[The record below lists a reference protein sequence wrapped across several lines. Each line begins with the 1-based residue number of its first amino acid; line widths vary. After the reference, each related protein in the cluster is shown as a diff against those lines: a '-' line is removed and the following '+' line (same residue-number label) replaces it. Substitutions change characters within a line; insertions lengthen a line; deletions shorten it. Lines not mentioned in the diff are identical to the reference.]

1 MSSLFVGC
9 DAHKRYSQLEVQDP
23 SARVVRRAR
32 IDHSRGALRTFFS
45 SLPNG
50 TPVALESVG
59 NWYWIADEIEAAG
72 CLPLLTNPARAKLL
86 MGHVNK
92 TDKLDASGLT
102 TLLRLGSLPSVW
114 LPPAA
119 LRDQR
124 ELPRTRMA
132 LCAQRTAVKN
142 RIHSLLAK
150 YALHPE
156 DSCSLY
162 SQRGRVWLETA
173 VPSLPP
179 ETGRCLKQQLE
190 LLDFLSEQI
199 AELEDRI
206 RAQIALTPT
215 MQLLKTIPGI
225 GDVLAIVIEREV
237 GSIDRFPSPQ
247 QFSSYCGTTP
257 RVSSSGGK
265 THYGKMRTESNQ
277 YLKWAF
283 IEAANVISGHHA
295 QRGWTQRHCSQ
306 LYLRIR
312 SRKGGSVAI
321 GAVARHLAESAFWV
335 LKKNEGYKEP
345 PTTVSPRQG

>member
-1 MSSLFVGC
+1 
-9 DAHKRYSQLEVQDP
+9 
-23 SARVVRRAR
+23 
-32 IDHSRGALRTFFS
+32 
-45 SLPNG
+45 
-50 TPVALESVG
+50 
-59 NWYWIADEIEAAG
+59 
-72 CLPLLTNPARAKLL
+72 LLTNPAKAKLL

-92 TDKLDASGLT
+92 TDKLDASGLA

-114 LPPAA
+114 LPPAE

-132 LCAQRTAVKN
+132 LTTLRTAIKN

-150 YALHPE
+150 YNLAPDGGVQLFSKAGRTWL
-156 DSCSLY
+156 DSSA
-162 SQRGRVWLETA
+162 S
-173 VPSLPP
+173 SLPP
-179 ETGRCLKQQLE
+179 ESARCLTQQLE
-190 LLDFLSEQI
+190 LLDSLSLQI
-199 AELEDRI
+199 STLEERI
-206 RAQIALTPT
+206 HSLIPLTPT

-225 GDVLAIVIEREV
+225 GDILAIVIEREV
-237 GSIDRFPSPQ
+237 GSIERFPSAP

-265 THYGKMRTESNQ
+265 TRYGKLRTESNQ

-283 IEAANVISGHHA
+283 IEAANAVAAHHA
-295 QRGWTQRHCSQ
+295 QCGWTTRHASR

-335 LKKNEGYKEP
+335 LKKNEPYRE
-345 PTTVSPRQG
+345 TNAVSPRQG